1 VFVRVGDLGV
11 EGSVGGML
19 DGVGG
24 VVDGHFGWHLKA
36 RQKFN

>member
-11 EGSVGGML
+11 ERSVGEML
-19 DGVGG
+19 DGEGG

-36 RQKFN
+36 RPKFY